1 MSPIKTHVTAGN
13 TQARHTRQCVQPQP
27 DTGYPLC
34 KHSRRCSS
42 CHAPMKHQHTHK
54 VQHDVQYRRDSQK
67 NQRCRRIAHRTQQTG
82 EEIVKERGGD
92 AEKNDPKVLPH
103 QPIHRD
109 GNREQAH
116 DRVDPQKDSGIDDEC
131 QRGDKRER
139 SENAGAQAGEIL
151 FSVTDGEKCSAAHA
165 EPQKD
170 RGEKGHQRIRRANGC
185 QRDGTEKTTD
195 NERVG
200 YIVKLLQQIAGDH
213 GQSKPEHCAGDAAGS
228 QIQNTSGR
236 LV

>member
-1 MSPIKTHVTAGN
+1 MTNVSAAI
-13 TQARHTRQCVQPQP
+13 
-27 DTGYPLC
+27 
-34 KHSRRCSS
+34 S
-42 CHAPMKHQHTHK
+42 
-54 VQHDVQYRRDSQK
+54 
-67 NQRCRRIAHRTQQTG
+67 
-82 EEIVKERGGD
+82 VKEAKMPARRR
-92 AEKNDPKVLPH
+92 EK
-103 QPIHRD
+103 
-109 GNREQAH
+109 
-116 DRVDPQKDSGIDDEC
+116 SF
-131 QRGDKRER
+131 
-139 SENAGAQAGEIL
+139 